1 MRTVWKDVRYGLR
14 LLRKHPA
21 FTAVAVLSLALGIGA
36 NATIFTAANAV
47 FFRSLPVAG
56 PERLMSVY
64 GSDENNKAG
73 GMQFMPLS
81 FPNYKDYRERNEVFS
96 GLAAFAFVSVNMSG
110 GGEPTEV
117 DGLMVTGNYFEVL
130 GVKAAYGRVLTSEDD
145 RADGASPVVVLSHG
159 LWRRRFGGDPGVVG
173 QSLTLNN
180 YGFTVAGVAPENFKG
195 TAALGSPDFWVPA
208 SMHDQVLTGVARTY
222 FTSRRALLYNA
233 VGRLRDGVSEEQ
245 AAAAMKGVAAR
256 LAEEYPQDN
265 EKRSAVLVP
274 LTQATINPNQ
284 RPAFV
289 MAGILLTCV
298 VLIVLLIACANVA
311 NLLLIRATGRRK
323 EMAIRLG
330 MGATPGRL
338 ARQLVTEGVTIGLL
352 GGAVGLGL
360 AAWGCMALRGYRPP
374 ALPQNALD
382 LSLNWRVIAFT
393 TAVSVLTG
401 VVFGLAPALR
411 SLRLDLVT
419 ELKERSLQQA
429 SAGRRALSLR
439 NLLVVFQV
447 ALSVIS
453 LVGAGLF
460 VRSLQNA
467 LRIDPGF
474 ETEKLLVM
482 TFNVGAQGYDRPR
495 SQDFFR
501 RVQERVQG
509 VPGVQ
514 AASLSSKAPLAAGFM
529 RSMFVEG
536 EEAAAGGKG
545 RLVLTNT
552 ISTKYFETLGVALL
566 QGRDLNDADTEQSP
580 KVAVIN
586 ETMARNFW
594 PGQEAVGRRFK
605 FFGDDAFIQVVG
617 VVRDSKYVT
626 VGEAPT
632 ACVHL
637 PLRQGTA
644 ARVTLH
650 ARTAG
655 DPAGVAGAVRREVQ
669 ALEPTLPVTD
679 VGTISER
686 MSQDLWAPRMGAALL
701 SIFGALAL
709 GLAAVGIYGV
719 VAYSVSQ
726 RTNEIAIRM
735 ALGAQPR
742 SIIALVMM
750 GAVPLVAGGLLLGLP
765 AAYGLARMATSLL
778 FGVGAAD
785 SAIYALV
792 PTALVGVALL
802 ACLIP
807 ARRATRVDPVDALRR
822 E

>member
-47 FFRSLPVAG
+47 FFRSPPVAS

-64 GSDENNKAG
+64 GSDENNKG
-73 GMQFMPLS
+73 GMQFLPIS

-96 GLAAFAFVSVNMSG
+96 GLAAFAPVSVNMSSG
-110 GGEPTEV
+110 SGEPAEV

-130 GVKAAYGRVLTSEDD
+130 GVKAAYGRALTAEDD

-159 LWRRRFGGDPGVVG
+159 LWQRRFGADPGVVG
-173 QSLTLNN
+173 QSVTLNN
-180 YGFTVAGVAPENFKG
+180 YSFAVAGVAPEDFKG
-195 TAALGSPDFWVPA
+195 TAALGSLDFWVPT
-208 SMHDQVLTGVARTY
+208 SMHDQVLTGLVRTY
-222 FTSRRALLYNA
+222 FTSRRALMFNA

-245 AAAAMKGVAAR
+245 ASAAMKNIAAR

-265 EKRSAVLVP
+265 EKRGAVLVP

-284 RPAFV
+284 RPTFV

-338 ARQLVTEGVTIGLL
+338 VRQLITEGVTIGLL
-352 GGAVGLGL
+352 GGALGLAL
-360 AAWGCMALRGYRPP
+360 AAWGCMALRVYWPP
-374 ALPQNALD
+374 FLPQSALD
-382 LSLNWRVIAFT
+382 LGLNWRVIVFT
-393 TAVSVLTG
+393 SAVSILTG

-429 SAGRRALSLR
+429 SGGRRALSLR

-482 TFNVGAQGYDRPR
+482 TFNIGAQGYDRPR

-501 RVQERVQG
+501 RAQERVQA

-514 AASLSSKAPLAAGFM
+514 AASLSSKAPLAPGFM
-529 RSMFVEG
+529 RSVFVEG

-545 RLVLTNT
+545 RLVLTNMV
-552 ISTKYFETLGVALL
+552 STKYFETLGVPLL
-566 QGRDLNDADTEQSP
+566 KGRDFNDADTEQSP

-594 PGQEAVGRRFK
+594 PGQDAVGRRFK
-605 FFGDDAFIQVVG
+605 FFGEDAFTQVVG
-617 VVRDSKYVT
+617 VVKDSKYVT
-626 VGEAPT
+626 VVEVPT

-637 PLRQGTA
+637 PLRQGNA
-644 ARVTLH
+644 SRVTLH
-650 ARTAG
+650 VRAAG
-655 DPAGVAGAVRREVQ
+655 DPAGAAGAVRREVQ
-669 ALEPTLPVTD
+669 ALEPTLPVTE
-679 VGTISER
+679 VGTVSER
-686 MSQDLWAPRMGAALL
+686 IGQDLWAPRMGAVLL
-701 SIFGALAL
+701 SIFSVLALA
-709 GLAAVGIYGV
+709 LAAVGIYGV

-742 SIIALVMM
+742 SIVSLVMM

-765 AAYGLARMATSLL
+765 AAYGLARMTTSLL
-778 FGVGAAD
+778 FGVDAAD

-807 ARRATRVDPVDALRR
+807 ARRAMKVDLIDALRR

>member
-1 MRTVWKDVRYGLR
+1 M
-14 LLRKHPA
+14 
-21 FTAVAVLSLALGIGA
+21 
-36 NATIFTAANAV
+36 
-47 FFRSLPVAG
+47 
-56 PERLMSVY
+56 
-64 GSDENNKAG
+64 
-73 GMQFMPLS
+73 
-81 FPNYKDYRERNEVFS
+81 
-96 GLAAFAFVSVNMSG
+96 
-110 GGEPTEV
+110 
-117 DGLMVTGNYFEVL
+117 
-130 GVKAAYGRVLTSEDD
+130 
-145 RADGASPVVVLSHG
+145 
-159 LWRRRFGGDPGVVG
+159 
-173 QSLTLNN
+173 
-180 YGFTVAGVAPENFKG
+180 
-195 TAALGSPDFWVPA
+195 
-208 SMHDQVLTGVARTY
+208 
-222 FTSRRALLYNA
+222 
-233 VGRLRDGVSEEQ
+233 
-245 AAAAMKGVAAR
+245 
-256 LAEEYPQDN
+256 
-265 EKRSAVLVP
+265 
-274 LTQATINPNQ
+274 
-284 RPAFV
+284 
-289 MAGILLTCV
+289 
-298 VLIVLLIACANVA
+298 
-311 NLLLIRATGRRK
+311 
-323 EMAIRLG
+323 
-330 MGATPGRL
+330 
-338 ARQLVTEGVTIGLL
+338 
-352 GGAVGLGL
+352 
-360 AAWGCMALRGYRPP
+360 
-374 ALPQNALD
+374 
-382 LSLNWRVIAFT
+382 
-393 TAVSVLTG
+393 
-401 VVFGLAPALR
+401 
-411 SLRLDLVT
+411 
-419 ELKERSLQQA
+419 
-429 SAGRRALSLR
+429 
-439 NLLVVFQV
+439 LVVFQV

-514 AASLSSKAPLAAGFM
+514 AASLGSKAPLAPGFM
-529 RSMFVEG
+529 RSVFVEG

-545 RLVLTNT
+545 RLVLTNMV
-552 ISTKYFETLGVALL
+552 STKYFETLGVTLL
-566 QGRDLNDADTEQSP
+566 TGRDFNDADTEQSP

-594 PGQEAVGRRFK
+594 PGQDAVGRRFK
-605 FFGDDAFIQVVG
+605 FFGDEAFIQVVG

-637 PLRQGTA
+637 PLRQGNA

-650 ARTAG
+650 IRTAG

-669 ALEPTLPVTD
+669 ALEPTLPVTE

-686 MSQDLWAPRMGAALL
+686 IGQDLWAPRMGAGLL
-701 SIFGALAL
+701 SIFGVLALA
-709 GLAAVGIYGV
+709 LAAVGIYGV

-742 SIIALVMM
+742 SIIMLVMM

-765 AAYGLARMATSLL
+765 AAYGLARMTTSLL

-785 SAIYALV
+785 AAIYALV